1 MSYYHAK
8 INADEQRE
16 RMNAIWDALEAERL
30 IEAATEAANEPQA
43 VQEPQ
48 MTAAEKRL
56 AEQNYKQIAAN
67 ARCMLKDGSF
77 KTKWERVLAKTLI
90 DLTDNYTFVES
101 KEIGAKNAEINVLRN
116 FAESVSNRLEKAER
130 SAKEQDNHHYYKIF
144 ADGVKTLLEAL

>member
-30 IEAATEAANEPQA
+30 IEAATEAANEPQ
-43 VQEPQ
+43 EPQ
-48 MTAAEKRL
+48 MTADEKRL
-56 AEQNYKQIAAN
+56 CEQNYKQIAAN
-67 ARCMLKDGSF
+67 APKPA
-77 KTKWERVLAKTLI
+77 AKTLI

-144 ADGVKTLLEAL
+144 AEGVKSLLEAL